1 MIKRY
6 YTVIKQILS
15 FNALS
20 PKWTF
25 HLCLSAFL
33 RCTVLLLIPFCA
45 SKIVDYATSKDYLE
59 AFIMVGVFIL
69 SSLLYVVC
77 HHYNYY
83 AYEKNSIYT
92 HNKLQ
97 EDILNKVTTFDNDF
111 TKKMST
117 AYLVNTSFKDVSK
130 VVSVPDAII
139 DQINH
144 VITILITI
152 IILMFVNIY
161 IGIITLVL
169 LIITMIS
176 MFHNINKMSHHLIGQ
191 RQAQDNITGLI
202 GQVIDGNKEIQAFNM
217 QEDLHQ
223 YLKDYEK
230 KWDKSYFAKRKYND
244 NAWAL
249 CPSIIS
255 VGKIIIY
262 LIMAIFIL
270 NGQAE
275 VSLLVLIIGYYE
287 DIENRINSMLETLDI
302 VGSNFTRV
310 GRIYHILNYN
320 NKNMLSFGDND
331 NDLIKGKIT
340 FNNVS
345 FNYEKQ
351 ASLTNINF
359 EIPPRSMTA
368 IVGKSGSGKS
378 TIFRLLLRMY
388 KVNKGSILID
398 DVNIYEYS
406 KDVYPSNVSIV
417 TQQPFIFDMSIRE
430 NLSLVDSNVENQVK
444 ACKIAG
450 IHDHIVSLPN
460 GYNTKLNKD
469 ADNLSLGQRQL
480 LALARTLLSKSEI
493 LLFDE
498 VTASLDN
505 ITTKKIIKIMK
516 KLKKDHTI
524 LIITHKPNL
533 MKQADDIIVIDHG
546 SMVGRGTHKE
556 LIANNK
562 YYQTLQKK

>member
-1 MIKRY
+1 MIKKY
-6 YTVIKQILS
+6 YTAIKQLLS

-33 RCTVLLLIPFCA
+33 RCTVLLLIPLCA
-45 SKIVDYATSKDYLE
+45 SKIVAYATSKDFLE

-69 SSLLYVVC
+69 FSLLYVVC

-83 AYEKNSIYT
+83 AYEKHSLYT

-97 EDILNKVTTFDNDF
+97 EHILNKVTTFDNDF
-111 TKKMST
+111 TKRMST
-117 AYLVNTSFKDVSK
+117 AFLVNTSFRDVSK

-139 DQINH
+139 DQVNH
-144 VITILITI
+144 IITIFITI
-152 IILMFVNIY
+152 IILMSANIY
-161 IGIITLVL
+161 IGLMTLIF
-169 LIITMIS
+169 LIITMS
-176 MFHNINKMSHHLIGQ
+176 LMFHNINKMSHHLMGQ
-191 RQAQDNITGLI
+191 RQAQDKITSLI

-217 QEDLHQ
+217 EEDLRQ

-230 KWDKSYFAKRKYND
+230 RWDKSYFAKRKYND
-244 NAWAL
+244 NAWAV

-255 VGKIIIY
+255 VGKVIIY
-262 LIMAIFIL
+262 LVMAILIL

-275 VSLLVLIIGYYE
+275 LSLLVLVIGYYE
-287 DIENRINSMLETLDI
+287 DIESRIGSILTTLDTI
-302 VGSNFTRV
+302 GGNFTRV
-310 GRIYHILNYN
+310 ERIYNILNYN
-320 NKNMLSFGDND
+320 NKNMLSFGNND
-331 NDLIKGKIT
+331 TDLIKGKIT

-359 EIPPRSMTA
+359 EIEPHSMTA

-406 KDVYPSNVSIV
+406 KDVYPNNVSIV

-430 NLSLVDSNVENQVK
+430 NLSLVDSNVENQIK
-444 ACKIAG
+444 ACKTAG

-480 LALARTLLSKSEI
+480 LALARTLLSRSEI

-505 ITTKKIIKIMK
+505 MTTKKIIKIMK

-546 SMVGRGTHKE
+546 SIVGRGIHKE
-556 LIANNK
+556 LIKNNK